1 MTKPSIALLVLPALA
16 LLVLAAHF
24 VHAGLRPVA
33 IVCIAAGAL
42 LWVRRPWAARVLQ
55 VVLALG
61 AIEWVLTAATLA
73 QMRSAHQQPFARL
86 LVILGTVAVL
96 TILAALVFQHPALAR
111 RFGRGPVEDAGPSG
125 QG

>member
-1 MTKPSIALLVLPALA
+1 MTRPSIALLVLPALA
-16 LLVLAAHF
+16 LLLLAAHF
-24 VHAGLRPVA
+24 VHAGLLPVA
-33 IVCIAAGAL
+33 ILCVAAGAL
-42 LWVRRPWAARVLQ
+42 LWVRRPWAARALQ

-96 TILAALVFQHPALAR
+96 TILAALVFQHPALAQ
-111 RFGRGPVEDAGPSG
+111 RFGRRPVEDTRRSG